1 MLKKRLIP
9 KMCVSSDQTSDFIS
23 VLTKGYLKSR
33 AIGLPISQ
41 AMLFQSNKADEIIIV
56 NIDRNVESIN
66 KFPYLIDRISPYLN
80 TPLTVGGSIN
90 SYKAIDQLLSAGADK
105 IILNGSKV
113 SREFIINCA
122 NRYGSQSLIGSVDAT
137 SHNILSDEKGL
148 VEIVTTLEESGIGE
162 ICFNDATRDGSRAGL
177 NLELFKKLSEHTSLP
192 FILGCGV
199 GKAEHIIDGFIMG
212 ADAVTSATYFAK
224 FDQNPLQLRSRIATA
239 GVNIRF

>member
-9 KMCVSSDQTSDFIS
+9 KMCVTLNQNNEFIS

-56 NIDRNVESIN
+56 NVDKNVESIN
-66 KFPYLIDRISPYLN
+66 RFPDLIDRISPHLN
-80 TPLTVGGSIN
+80 TPLTVGGSID
-90 SYKAIDQLLSAGADK
+90 SFESIDLLLSAGADK
-105 IILNGSKV
+105 LILNGSKV
-113 SREFIINCA
+113 SREFIVNCA

-137 SHNILSDEKGL
+137 SLNSLSSHKGL
-148 VEIVTTLEESGIGE
+148 IEIVDSLEESGIGE
-162 ICFNDATRDGSRAGL
+162 ICFNDATRDGTRTGL
-177 NLELFKKLSEHTSLP
+177 NLELFKKLSGHTSLP

-239 GVNIRF
+239 GVDIRF